1 MREKILDK
9 YGLSDDAK
17 GNVLCLTSL
26 VLKLDERIEALTSAN
41 NELIKTLSD
50 IKDYQE
56 EILGK
61 FECKFSEAW
70 VLASEVLGDD

>member
-17 GNVLCLTSL
+17 GNALCLTSL
-26 VLKLDERIEALTSAN
+26 ILRLDEKIEVLTSAN
-41 NELIKTLSD
+41 NALIKTLSD
-50 IKDYQE
+50 IKDSQE

-61 FECKFSEAW
+61 MECKFSEAW
-70 VLASEVLGDD
+70 ILASEVLGDN